1 MRAAALWLLVVLP
14 GVAAVLVCGY
24 FLSLDW
30 HALQSAYARFEAQVR
45 SGGDVYAIQV
55 TSATDLIYRIN
66 CLGDGLGVML
76 GAVLASIG
84 IHGLCLLPSRSQR
97 AE

>member
-1 MRAAALWLLVVLP
+1 MRVVALVLFVLLP

-30 HALQSAYARFEAQVR
+30 NALQSAYSRFEIESR
-45 SGGDVYAIQV
+45 SGGDLRALHAA
-55 TSATDLIYRIN
+55 SASDLIYRVN

-76 GAVLASIG
+76 GAVIASIG
-84 IHGLCLLPSRSQR
+84 IHGLCVLPPRPKNV
-97 AE
+97 E

>member
-45 SGGDVYAIQV
+45 SGGDVYAI
-55 TSATDLIYRIN
+55 
-66 CLGDGLGVML
+66 
-76 GAVLASIG
+76 
-84 IHGLCLLPSRSQR
+84 
-97 AE
+97 

>member
-1 MRAAALWLLVVLP
+1 MRAISLCLFIVLP

-30 HALQSAYARFEAQVR
+30 PALQAAYSRFEIEAG
-45 SGGDVYAIQV
+45 SGGDLRSLHAA
-55 TSATDLIYRIN
+55 SASDLIYRIN

-76 GAVLASIG
+76 GAVLAAIG
-84 IHGLCLLPSRSQR
+84 IHGLCLLPPRPR
-97 AE
+97 NAE